1 MPQPP
6 QQEQR
11 TRCQRWQD
19 FLMKNVLP
27 IGFFVVLVWALLW
40 PLPGK
45 RASKPEVEGFRVVST
60 INILVIFIIS
70 GLTLK
75 TDDIANSSAWLGY
88 TYGVFAILVL
98 TPCVGFAAAELP
110 FEDHEFSY
118 GLAVFCV
125 VPTTLTSGVTL
136 VMQVRYLSLA
146 TRYSSHDDPKWSDQ
160 IGASPLGA
168 WSRELDI
175 VVLLYPFPCSGV
187 ILQVLQVSRDLR
199 FEVFRLV

>member
-1 MPQPP
+1 
-6 QQEQR
+6 
-11 TRCQRWQD
+11 
-19 FLMKNVLP
+19 MKNVLP

-40 PLPGK
+40 PLPGE

-75 TDDIANSSAWLGY
+75 TDDIANSSAWLGF

-136 VMQVRYLSLA
+136 VMQVRHLSPA
-146 TRYSSHDDPKWSDQ
+146 N
-160 IGASPLGA
+160 
-168 WSRELDI
+168 REA
-175 VVLLYPFPCSGV
+175 
-187 ILQVLQVSRDLR
+187 
-199 FEVFRLV
+199 